1 MKAPRSKRAR
11 KLLADED
18 TAQKMISAVRKGSSV
33 EVEARDGTKY
43 IVRRSRGF
51 KAYTNGSNGK
61 SSE

>member
-51 KAYTNGSNGK
+51 NYTNGSNGK